1 MEIIK
6 ALKSSEIGDNMT
18 DAFVSNEDVQRYP
31 FYSKMEQ
38 ITPNTQNYPLIATPT
53 QTATTK
59 TVLKDKIPKNYYLRG
74 IFIEV
79 TATVNKTA
87 TGTGRSSAYSPFD
100 LSTFGLYKL
109 FRYFRIIQKNQEVKR
124 INFNNI
130 LDIIT
135 NKYDAFTADSIF
147 TIASDSKAFE
157 GLSDGNTTVTG
168 LLYIPFSFSQMAKLC
183 PDTTFLHPL
192 ELEIAVGNDYDASSI
207 FSAIFYESTG
217 NFDTI
222 SVTSMNITCKY
233 QFSAVDDVF
242 YEQLKKDLYMG
253 AKPKMVLDYGYISY
267 DASITGGAAPQS
279 IDIPLNLGKLVKRYY
294 VRALI
299 KNNATNAVVSNSEF
313 VDGSDIISNL
323 KLSSGNK
330 DLFDYNKKEAQLVS
344 IVLGNNYRQS
354 SANSIFGGFVL
365 DMTNGF
371 LNEKNND
378 YSSGFPEY
386 YIEDPHL
393 TITAAPSSGF
403 TLYIL
408 VTAEYY
414 EVSEINPKNGLYRLI
429 SDK

>member
-6 ALKSSEIGDNMT
+6 ALKSSEIADNMT

-38 ITPNTQNYPLIATPT
+38 ITPNSQNYPLISTPT
-53 QTATTK
+53 QTVTTK
-59 TVLKDKIPKNYYLRG
+59 TVIKDKIPKNYYLRG
-74 IFIEV
+74 VFVEV
-79 TATVNKTA
+79 SATVNKTQ
-87 TGTGRSSAYSPFD
+87 TGTGRATSYTPFD
-100 LSTFGLYKL
+100 LSSFGLFKL
-109 FRYFRIIQKNQEVKR
+109 FRYFRITQMNQEVKR

-147 TIASDSKAFE
+147 TIGSDSDEFKDKA
-157 GLSDGNTTVTG
+157 DGNYTISG

-192 ELEIAVGNDYDASSI
+192 ELEIATGNDYDSSSI
-207 FSAIFYESTG
+207 YSAIYYESTG

-222 SVTSMNITCKY
+222 TVSSMNVTCKY
-233 QFSAVDDVF
+233 QFSSVDDVF
-242 YEQLKKDLYMG
+242 YDQLKKDLYFG
-253 AKPKMVLDYGYISY
+253 SKPKMILDFGYVSY
-267 DASITGGAAPQS
+267 DAVLNGAASPQS
-279 IDIPLNLGKLVKRYY
+279 VDIPLNLGKLVKRYY

-313 VDGSDIISNL
+313 VDGSDIITNL
-323 KLSSGNK
+323 KLSSGNR
-330 DLFDYNKKEAQLVS
+330 DLFNYNKKEAQLVS

-354 SANSIFGGFVL
+354 SANSIFGGFVM

-393 TITAAPSSGF
+393 TITANPAAGF

-414 EVSEINPKNGLYRLI
+414 EVSEINPKNGIYRLV